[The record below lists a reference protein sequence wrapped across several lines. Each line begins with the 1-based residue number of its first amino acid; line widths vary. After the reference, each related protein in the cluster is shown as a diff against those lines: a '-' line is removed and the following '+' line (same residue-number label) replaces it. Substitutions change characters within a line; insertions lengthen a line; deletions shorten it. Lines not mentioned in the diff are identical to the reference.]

1 MTGSPGSR
9 RSHSGSLL
17 LRLLAVAFVLNACHV
32 PLTNAKQINNFND
45 DLDFIPADDLFLQG
59 NNEANELKAIDNDAD
74 DDDVESF
81 PDDLADE
88 EDLLPSD
95 EKEEETGGNWFSKGV
110 HRVRRSLSRLFGG
123 AEEEDSRSHHRVRRA
138 SSKARQMELR
148 RRAREAR
155 ERRQAELREL
165 QRQRQLRAGTG
176 SVFNRATD
184 PRKRAPEVYD
194 ETEASGSPDEEITQY
209 RTYFAVNE
217 PYDNDFTDPSSV
229 AFQTLQKNL
238 DDALRV
244 FFDRTYAE
252 YDDDQDIHSTLLQ
265 VDPTDDR
272 FKVHVLLKLQIPNRI
287 TDFQSKLESQL
298 NDYKRIENLGAS
310 TDNVFY
316 FQESQDD
323 DEELNVP
330 QAYNPVNPDVEGSG
344 NGDGVDGCRGDAT
357 FTCSRSGRRICEEM
371 RCDGVSNCPDG
382 EDEDGCFATVCTED
396 QFKCDDQCL
405 SLYKRCDNVID
416 CQDQTDEAGCER
428 PREPEIV
435 YSTPEPERNVTESPE
450 CQANEFRCNNGQCID
465 SRKRCDYTLDCEGG
479 EDEDAECPAA
489 CSDMEYQCREGTHC
503 LSLSQQCDGHADC
516 ADGDDEE
523 DCPGSG
529 SIEDECRFD
538 EFRCG
543 TGECI
548 PMRQVCDNIYD
559 CNDYS
564 DEGSC
569 DDDEEGPTDA
579 VGIPLGGYRPP
590 RPHTSRPKGNGLDA
604 EDMYEYQVVY
614 QPSNVYEKANS
625 HNPCAENQFRC
636 TTTNVCIPLHLRC
649 DGSYHCNDMSDE
661 RGCEQYRRPAVSTR
675 RPAITVTTWSPWQAP
690 GQLEQSSTTTT
701 TSAPRTVTRTTT
713 TTDAPPR
720 REPSPTRPSPTTT
733 NPITTVGVAS
743 NPSLS
748 PSSAAGIGGNC
759 LENIEFAC
767 HNRDCITIESVC
779 DGIPDCGDAED
790 EDYAL
795 CNCSGDKYK
804 CQRGG
809 GCIPKVQVCDGKP
822 QCRDRSDES
831 ACHLHGRFNRTRLGV
846 ECLSHQYQCGD
857 GSCIS
862 GYKRCNGITD
872 CDDGA
877 DENNCPFTY
886 DDNYDTDPENNPLNE
901 CEILEFECDFGQCL
915 PLDKKCDGN
924 IDCDDETDELDCQ
937 SYTEHC
943 LENEFECDDYCL
955 PRDQLCN
962 GIANCNDGRDERN
975 CTFCRDDAYLCNT
988 GECIADT
995 QRCNGKADCADGSDE
1010 RHCATG
1016 TRHYDTTTMN
1026 VLVPKPSPVPIPR
1039 PRPCQSHQWRCSS
1052 LECIDIDLRC
1062 NGIDDCADGSDEGL
1076 TCFDATNR
1084 LKPSDC
1090 APDQFF
1096 CDESCYN
1103 RSVRCNGRAEC
1114 ADGTDEAS
1122 CPPTNSLTC
1131 PQYQCRSSGKCYS
1144 ESERCDRRRHCEDGS
1159 DEVNCCA
1166 DNQFRCH
1173 NGDCVQGSARC
1184 DGYPECSDG
1193 SDEINCA
1200 GSLECQPNQFR
1211 CDSGQCVSS
1220 AVRCNGITDCRD
1232 SSDER
1237 NCASD
1242 HNQGTRGSSTVLNL
1256 KTYPDSQIIKESR
1269 EVIFRCRDE
1278 GPARAKVKWSRPGGR
1293 PLPPGFTDRN
1303 GRLEIPN
1310 IRVEDAGTYVCEA
1323 VGYPSY
1329 TTGQQVTV
1337 NLNVERYNELAAR
1350 PSSACNE
1357 YQATCMNNECIDK
1370 SGICD
1375 GIPHCSDGSDE
1386 QSCSQGRKCQPNQFM
1401 CSNSKCID
1409 RTWRCDGENDC
1420 GDNSDEATC
1429 DPEPSGSPCRYSE
1442 FQCRSGHCI
1451 PKSFQCDD
1459 VSDCKDGSDEVGCIA
1474 PLPIRPPPPVKN
1486 LLEGESLD
1494 LTCVATGTPT
1504 PTIVWRLNWGHVPEK
1519 CESKS
1524 FGGTGTLHCP
1534 DMRRGDSG
1542 AYSCEIIN
1550 TRGTTFV
1557 TPDTIVTVTQQRT
1570 DVCEAGFFN
1579 MLARKADECVKC
1591 FCFGVATSCDSA
1603 NLFTYAIQPPILSH
1617 RVVSVELSPHRQIV
1631 INEAAP
1637 GQDLLTL
1644 HHGVQFRASNVHFGG
1659 RETPYLALPTE
1670 YMGNQLKSYGG
1681 NLRYE
1686 VNYMGNG
1693 RPINGP
1699 DVIIT
1704 GNRFTLTHRARTQ
1717 PGQNNKV
1724 SIPFLP
1730 GDWQKPDGRRATR
1743 EEIMMILANVDNIL
1757 IRLGYLDSTARE
1769 VDLINIAL
1777 DSAGSADKGL
1787 GSASLVEM
1795 CTCPPGYIGDSCET
1809 CAPGYVR
1816 QPGGPWLGHC
1826 VPFTP
1831 EPCPAGTYGDP
1842 RRGVACKECPC
1853 PHGGSNNFASGC
1865 QLNPDGDVLC
1875 SCHEGYTGKRCESCA
1890 SGYQGDPLVPGGS
1903 CRRIPDSTCNVDGTL
1918 SINPDGSCHC
1928 KDMVTGDKC
1937 DSCRAQSFH
1946 LNSFTY
1952 TGCMECFCS
1961 GLQVDCSSSSWY
1973 RDQVSSTFGS
1983 FHNRVN
1989 HGFELVNDYTR
2000 PNPEALPVAFSE
2012 VHSELSFSGSADHG
2026 GDTLYWSLPAVF
2038 LGNKLT
2044 AYGGKLS
2051 YTLSYSPL
2059 PSGIM
2064 SRNSAPDVVIKSGEN
2079 LMLIH
2084 YRKSQVSPSAAN
2096 TYAVEIKESAWQRS
2110 DGQFANREHVLMAL
2124 SDIKA
2129 IYIKA
2134 TYTTS
2139 TKEGSLRQVTLDT
2152 ATTTN
2157 VGTPRAFE
2165 VEQCRCPQGYLGL
2178 SCETCAPGFKRDQDS
2193 GLYLGLCVPCEC
2205 NGHSSQCHGE
2215 TGECENCADNT
2226 DGPNCDRCA
2235 AGYVGDATRG
2245 TPYDCEPDTSIYPQ
2259 PPRPPPGNQTDCSRW
2274 CHEDGTQTCPDGYCQ
2289 CKPNVMGDQC
2299 DQCRPGTYG
2308 LSGRN
2313 PDGCKECYCS
2323 GLGTQCSSA
2332 KLYRQ
2337 QIPVDFILTPPL
2349 LTDENGDIEGDVSQ
2363 DLRHDLATNMYTY
2376 SHLTYLPKY
2385 WSLRGSLLGNQ
2396 LLAYGGL
2403 LQYRLVVE
2411 SYGTYQPGY
2420 DVILS
2425 GNGLKLI
2432 WSRSDGDSEA
2442 EAYSVRL
2449 HEDENW
2455 QRKDRGSARPA
2466 SRSDFMSVL
2475 SNLEAILIRATPKVP
2490 TERTSI
2496 GDIILETAVSV
2507 AMPGAIHAADIEVCQ
2522 CPPAYTGNSCEVCA
2536 PLHYRDAS
2544 GVCRQ
2549 CPCEAANSES
2559 CGLGASGYVQCKCK
2573 PRWKGDLCRE
2583 IDTSPIIEDPPKK
2596 CEIRSDYQLN
2606 IAENET
2612 ISYNDTL
2619 QLYKNNRN
2627 IGNIT
2632 KLSYRCRDNGIAP
2645 TPTDNDFS
2653 QIIVSISK
2661 PEITIVPVGGSLTL
2675 SCSGYMRRNNDPVY
2689 VSWHKESGH
2698 MTQESEVRGGTLHLY
2713 NLKIDDSGTYIC
2725 RAVSNDTENLFE
2737 DRISIT
2743 ITTESQRR
2751 PAQIVNLPNHVTF
2764 EEYQQNDIVCE
2775 VEGNPKPTV
2784 TWTRID
2790 GQVDAHSRTYG
2801 NSLIFDSPRKSD
2813 EGRYRCQAENNLN
2826 RDEKYVQ
2833 VYVQSSTPP
2842 PSPPRDRLY
2851 IQPEE
2856 HNGQPGESFRL
2867 TCQTTSA
2874 ANLRYEWSHEGYP
2887 LTASASRNIYINGN
2901 SLEVLDASD
2910 RDSGTY
2916 TCVAFDPRTRR
2927 NFTADARVYI
2937 EPRHQPPSVDGV
2949 GAVIVPLEELIVVEQ
2964 GRDLSVTCEA
2974 SGSPRPSVKWTKVH
2988 DQMANNVH
2996 VSGNVLTIYA
3006 ARPENRGPYSCI
3018 AENIHG
3024 SDQSSTI
3031 IDIEPRERPSIKIES
3046 EPIQTALVG
3055 AQASLYCTAT
3065 GIPEPTVEWVR
3076 VDGKPL
3082 SARHRVEGRGY
3093 VVFSDIM
3100 MDDAGDY
3107 ECRARNEV
3115 GEASGVAT
3123 ISVVEAPLVVIT
3135 PSGDH
3140 IRLTEGDELHLE
3152 CVGSGYPDPYVTWTS
3167 TVPHAHNAVESLGRQ
3182 NQAEILVYRVT
3193 QADAGIYT
3201 CKGSNDV
3208 STDERSVRV
3217 EVNPKRGDVGI
3228 HDDDDGH
3235 NQGLDPGQLQPPPRM
3250 DQLQTNIGDNVTL
3263 TCGISAQLNPR
3274 WERVDGTP
3282 LPSNA
3287 HIIRNSLVIVYV
3299 QEENLGQYRC
3309 SGVNPAGHVVS
3320 FVVRELVQ
3328 LPLPQIS
3335 FYPKIPLRVEAGRNV
3350 DIYCQV
3356 TNARPEDVYWSTDNG
3371 RPLPSSVRID
3381 GNVLRFDAITPADA
3395 GGYRCTASNS
3405 YGNRTETAQVQ
3416 VKPPYYQP
3424 LPQSQVTQAREG
3436 DSIQL
3441 RCTATSQYGV
3451 EVNVNTQFR
3460 WHREGGELPHN
3471 ARPDSQ
3477 VLILTQLRPEDEGRY
3492 ICDQYDM
3499 ARGRN
3504 LPSSS
3509 VDLKVIRYNPNPFK
3523 GHSPK
3528 DMPCMFL
3535 FICTAVGPVPPPVP
3549 HYPDYLPP
3557 ARLDPPEERPRD
3569 YSLKLDQQS
3578 SNLRVGESTEVECY
3592 SSDDTYTD
3600 VVWERADGQPLSN
3613 NVRQAGNRLVISHVD
3628 PTDAGNYV
3636 CKCRTDQGDL
3646 YTTSY
3651 VLEVEDQPHEL
3662 KSSKIVHAKVGGNAQ
3677 LQCGADES
3685 RQPTYRWWRQY
3696 GQLQAG
3702 RSLANEKLNLDSV
3715 QANDAGTYICTA
3727 VYGDGETVDY
3737 PNILVVTGAIPQ
3749 FRQEPR
3755 SYMSFPTLPDSSFK
3769 FNFELTFRPE
3779 SADGLL
3785 LFNGQTR
3792 GTGDYIALSLKDRYA
3807 EFRFDFGGKPLL
3819 VRAEEPLALNE
3830 WHTVRVHRSRRDG
3843 YIQVDEQHP
3852 VAFPAL
3858 LQVPQLDLIED
3869 LYIGGV
3875 PNWELLPA
3883 EAVSQQTGFVGC
3895 ISRLTLQGRTV
3906 ELMREAKFKEG
3917 ITDCRPCAE
3926 RPCANDGV
3934 CLESQTEQAYTCVCQ
3949 PGWTGRDCSARGA
3962 QCTPGVCGAGRC
3974 ENTEQDMECLCP
3986 LNRTG
3991 DRCQYIE
3998 HLSESS
4004 LNFKNNSYAA
4014 YGTPRVTRVNIT
4026 LSVRPSSLGDS
4037 VLLYAAESS
4046 LPSGDYLA
4054 LVLRGG
4060 HVELLINT
4068 AARLEPVV
4076 VRSAEPLPLHRW
4088 TRIELLR
4095 RLGES
4100 ILRVGDA
4107 PERKAKAPGSGRIL
4121 SLKTPLF
4128 VGGYDRSTVKINRDV
4143 NITKGFD
4150 GCITRLYDSQRS
4162 IQLLADIKDAANI
4175 QNCGELNEIGG
4186 GNGDSDS
4193 DSDSEPMPPPLPEIP
4208 DHHRDGDE
4216 LQPYAMAPCASDPC
4230 ENGGSCREEEQQ
4242 AICSCPLGFSGK
4254 YCQEHIQVG
4263 FNASFRGDGYVEIN
4277 RTQFDPAIEQEYSSV
4292 AIVFTTTK
4300 SNGLLVWWGQKAGEE
4315 YTGQDYLAVGIVDGY
4330 VEYSLRLDGEEAVIR
4345 NSDTLVNDGAR
4356 HIVIAK
4362 RVDNTA
4368 MLEVDRILH
4377 SGETRPTLVKKMKL
4391 PGNVFIGGIPDIAR
4405 FTGNRYTQNF
4415 TGCIVVVEGE
4425 TVGQINLS
4433 PAAVNGANVNVC
4445 PAHEELL
4452 GGTEP
4457 PVV

>member
-9 RSHSGSLL
+9 WSPTGSLL

-45 DLDFIPADDLFLQG
+45 DLDFIPAYDLFLQG
-59 NNEANELKAIDNDAD
+59 NNEDNELKAIGNAADEDND
-74 DDDVESF
+74 DDDSF
-81 PDDLADE
+81 LDDLPDDDLMPLAE
-88 EDLLPSD
+88 AED
-95 EKEEETGGNWFSKGV
+95 TGNWFSKGV

-123 AEEEDSRSHHRVRRA
+123 GASEDEDNRSHHRVRRTSA
-138 SSKARQMELR
+138 KDRQKELR
-148 RRAREAR
+148 RQAREAR
-155 ERRQAELREL
+155 ERRQAELRQL
-165 QRQRQLRAGTG
+165 QRQRLLQQQQQQRAAAGN
-176 SVFNRATD
+176 VFNRATD
-184 PRKRAPEVYD
+184 PRRRASEVYD
-194 ETEASGSPDEEITQY
+194 ETEASGSPDEETTQY

-238 DDALRV
+238 DDALRS
-244 FFDRTYAE
+244 FFEHTYAE

-287 TDFQSKLESQL
+287 TDFQSKLEKQL

-323 DEELNVP
+323 DEEPVVLRD
-330 QAYNPVNPDVEGSG
+330 YNPINVEGSG
-344 NGDGVDGCRGDAT
+344 NGNDDNECRGDAT
-357 FTCSRSGRRICEEM
+357 FTCQKSGRRICEEM

-382 EDEDGCFATVCTED
+382 EDEDGCFGTDATVCSEEE
-396 QFKCDDQCL
+396 FKCDDKCL
-405 SLYKRCDNVID
+405 SWDKRCDNVFD

-428 PREPEIV
+428 A
-435 YSTPEPERNVTESPE
+435 TEGTENNPNYPTFVNRTEVQE
-450 CQANEFRCNNGQCID
+450 CQPNEFRCNNGQCID
-465 SRKRCDYTLDCEGG
+465 SRKRCDYQEDCEDG
-479 EDEDAECPAA
+479 EDENHEC
-489 CSDMEYQCREGTHC
+489 H
-503 LSLSQQCDGHADC
+503 
-516 ADGDDEE
+516 DGD
-523 DCPGSG
+523 
-529 SIEDECRFD
+529 
-538 EFRCG
+538 
-543 TGECI
+543 
-548 PMRQVCDNIYD
+548 
-559 CNDYS
+559 
-564 DEGSC
+564 
-569 DDDEEGPTDA
+569 EGPTDA

-590 RPHTSRPKGNGLDA
+590 RPHPSRHKSDGLDA

-661 RGCEQYRRPAVSTR
+661 RGCDQYRRPAVSTR
-675 RPAITVTTWSPWQAP
+675 RPPVTVTTWSPWHAP
-690 GQLEQSSTTTT
+690 GQLEQRTSTTRT
-701 TSAPRTVTRTTT
+701 TSAPRTTT

-720 REPSPTRPSPTTT
+720 RETPPAWPPTTT

-743 NPSLS
+743 NPSMS

-767 HNRDCITIESVC
+767 HNRDCISIESVC
-779 DGIPDCGDAED
+779 DGIPDCVDAED
-790 EDYAL
+790 EDYSL

-924 IDCDDETDELDCQ
+924 MDCDDETDELDCQ

-1010 RHCATG
+1010 RHCERKLCLPNQLACNGTCVHRRLKCDGKIDCLDGYDEKYCSATG
-1016 TRHYDTTTMN
+1016 TRHYDTTTTMN
-1026 VLVPKPSPVPIPR
+1026 VLVPQPVPIPR
-1039 PRPCQSHQWRCSS
+1039 PRPCHLNQWRCSS
-1052 LECIDIDLRC
+1052 LECIDVELRC

-1114 ADGTDEAS
+1114 ADGSDEVS
-1122 CPPTNSLTC
+1122 CPPINSLPC
-1131 PQYQCRSSGKCYS
+1131 PQHQCRSSGKCYS

-1159 DEVNCCA
+1159 DEVNCTNILCKDHEFLCFDRQFCINETQHCDGFYDCRDFSDEQNCIGCA

-1211 CDSGQCVSS
+1211 CDSGQCVNS
-1220 AVRCNGITDCRD
+1220 AVRCNGISDCRD

-1237 NCASD
+1237 NCASE
-1242 HNQGTRGSSTVLNL
+1242 HSPGSRGSNQLNL

-1323 VGYPSY
+1323 VGYASY
-1329 TTGQQVTV
+1329 IPGQQVTV
-1337 NLNVERYNELAAR
+1337 NLNVERYNELASR
-1350 PSSACNE
+1350 PSSACTE

-1370 SGICD
+1370 SAICD

-1459 VSDCKDGSDEVGCIA
+1459 VSDCRDGSDEVGCIA
-1474 PLPIRPPPPVKN
+1474 PLAIRPPPPVKN

-1524 FGGTGTLHCP
+1524 YGGTGTLHCP
-1534 DMRRGDSG
+1534 DMRRVDSG

-1591 FCFGVATSCDSA
+1591 FCFGVASSCDSA

-1686 VNYMGNG
+1686 VSYMGNG

-1795 CTCPPGYIGDSCET
+1795 CSCPPGYVGDSCEA

-1842 RRGVACKECPC
+1842 RRGVPCKECPC
-1853 PHGGSNNFASGC
+1853 PQSGSNNFASGC
-1865 QLNPDGDVLC
+1865 QLNPDGDVIC
-1875 SCHEGYTGKRCESCA
+1875 SCHEGYTGRRCESCA
-1890 SGYQGDPLVPGGS
+1890 AGYQGDPLVPGGG

-1918 SINPDGSCHC
+1918 SINADGSCHC
-1928 KDMVTGDKC
+1928 KDMVIGDKC
-1937 DSCRAQSFH
+1937 DSCAAQSFH

-2012 VHSELSFSGSADHG
+2012 ARSELSFSGSADNG

-2157 VGTPRAFE
+2157 VGTQRAYE
-2165 VEQCRCPQGYLGL
+2165 VEQCRCPPGYLGL
-2178 SCETCAPGFKRDQDS
+2178 SCETCAPGYKRDQDS

-2205 NGHSSQCHGE
+2205 NGHSTQCHGE

-2226 DGPNCDRCA
+2226 EGPNCDRCSS
-2235 AGYVGDATRG
+2235 GYVGDATRG
-2245 TPYDCEPDTSIYPQ
+2245 TPYDCEPDNGYP
-2259 PPRPPPGNQTDCSRW
+2259 PPRPPAGPGNQTLGECDRW
-2274 CHEDGTQTCPDGYCQ
+2274 CHSDGTQACRNSYCQ
-2289 CKPNVMGDQC
+2289 CKPNVIGDQC

-2323 GLGTQCSSA
+2323 GLATQCSSA
-2332 KLYRQ
+2332 ELYRQ
-2337 QIPVDFILTPPL
+2337 LIPVDFIQTPPL
-2349 LTDENGDIEGDVSQ
+2349 LTNENGDIEGDVSQ

-2411 SYGTYQPGY
+2411 SYGNYQPGY

-2432 WSRSDGDSEA
+2432 WSRNDGDSEA
-2442 EAYSVRL
+2442 ENYSVRL

-2455 QRKDRGSARPA
+2455 QRKDRDSARPA
-2466 SRSDFMSVL
+2466 TRSDFMSVL

-2496 GDIILETAVSV
+2496 RDIILETAVSV
-2507 AMPGAIHAADIEVCQ
+2507 AMPGATHAADIEVCQ
-2522 CPPAYTGNSCEVCA
+2522 CPPGYTGNSCEVCA

-2549 CPCEAANSES
+2549 CPCESANSES
-2559 CGLGASGYVQCKCK
+2559 CGLGAGGYVQCKCK

-2583 IDTSPIIEDPPKK
+2583 IDNGSPQSP
-2596 CEIRSDYQLN
+2596 N
-2606 IAENET
+2606 VT
-2612 ISYNDTL
+2612 
-2619 QLYKNNRN
+2619 
-2627 IGNIT
+2627 G
-2632 KLSYRCRDNGIAP
+2632 
-2645 TPTDNDFS
+2645 FS

-2675 SCSGYMRRNNDPVY
+2675 TCNGYMRRNNDPVF
-2689 VSWHKESGH
+2689 VSWHKENSR
-2698 MTQESEVRGGTLHLY
+2698 MTQESEVRGGTLYLY
-2713 NLKIDDSGTYIC
+2713 NLKIDDSGTYTC
-2725 RAVSNDTENLFE
+2725 RAISNETSELFE

-2743 ITTESQRR
+2743 ITPESQRR

-2764 EEYQQNDIVCE
+2764 EEYQQNEIVCE
-2775 VEGNPKPTV
+2775 VEGNPTPTV

-2833 VYVQSSTPP
+2833 VYVQSSAPP
-2842 PSPPRDRLY
+2842 PNPPRDRLY

-2856 HNGQPGESFRL
+2856 HNGVAGESFRL
-2867 TCQTTSA
+2867 TCQTTSVA
-2874 ANLRYEWSHEGYP
+2874 SLRYEWSQEGYP
-2887 LTASASRNIYINGN
+2887 ISASGSRNIFINGN
-2901 SLEVLDASD
+2901 TLEVRDASD

-2937 EPRHQPPSVDGV
+2937 EPNHQPPIVDGV
-2949 GAVIVPLEELIVVEQ
+2949 GPTIVPLEELIVVEQ
-2964 GRDLSVTCEA
+2964 GRDLSVTCQA
-2974 SGSPRPSVKWTKVH
+2974 SGSPHPSVKWTKVH

-3018 AENIHG
+3018 AESSHG
-3024 SDQSSTI
+3024 TIQSSTN

-3046 EPIQTALVG
+3046 DPIQTSLVG

-3065 GIPEPTVEWVR
+3065 GIPEPSVEWVR
-3076 VDGKPL
+3076 VDGQPL
-3082 SARHRVEGRGY
+3082 SPRHQVEGRGY
-3093 VVFSDIM
+3093 VVISDIVIA
-3100 MDDAGDY
+3100 DAGDY

-3123 ISVVEAPLVVIT
+3123 IRVLEAPLVEIR
-3135 PSGDH
+3135 PSEH
-3140 IRLTEGDELHLE
+3140 IRLTEGDELELE
-3152 CVGSGYPDPYVTWTS
+3152 CIASGYPNPQVEWSS
-3167 TVPHAHNAVESLGRQ
+3167 TGQQNTRGLTGGLGGS
-3182 NQAEILVYRVT
+3182 NTAEIHIYRVT
-3193 QADAGIYT
+3193 QAHAGIYT
-3201 CKGSNDV
+3201 CTGTNEV
-3208 STDERSVRV
+3208 ATDQRSVRV
-3217 EVNPKRGDVGI
+3217 EVHPKRGDVGI
-3228 HDDDDGH
+3228 HDDDDGN
-3235 NQGLDPGQLQPPPRM
+3235 NQGPEPGSGPGQLQPRM

-3263 TCGISAQLNPR
+3263 TCGLPAQLNPR
-3274 WERVDGTP
+3274 WERVDGAP

-3287 HIIRNSLVIVYV
+3287 HITRNSLVIVFV

-3309 SGVNPAGHVVS
+3309 SAVNPAGHVVS

-3328 LPLPQIS
+3328 LPLPQIT

-3371 RPLPSSVRID
+3371 RPLPSSVRIE
-3381 GNVLRFDAITPADA
+3381 GNVLRFEAITPADA
-3395 GGYRCTASNS
+3395 GGYRCTASNA
-3405 YGNRTETAQVQ
+3405 YGNRTATHQVQ

-3424 LPQSQVTQAREG
+3424 LPQSQVQEAREG

-3451 EVNVNTQFR
+3451 EVNTQFR
-3460 WHREGGELPHN
+3460 WHREDGSELPHN

-3492 ICDQYDM
+3492 ICEQYDV
-3499 ARGRN
+3499 ARGRS
-3504 LPSSS
+3504 LPPSS
-3509 VDLKVIRYNPNPFK
+3509 VDLKVI
-3523 GHSPK
+3523 
-3528 DMPCMFL
+3528 
-3535 FICTAVGPVPPPVP
+3535 TVGPVPPPMP
-3549 HYPDYLPP
+3549 HYPEYQPP
-3557 ARLDPPEERPRD
+3557 ARPEPQEERPRD

-3600 VVWERADGQPLSN
+3600 VIWERADGEPLSN

-3628 PTDAGNYV
+3628 PSDAGNYV

-3677 LQCGADES
+3677 LHCGADES

-3702 RSLANEKLNLDSV
+3702 RSLANEKLSLDSV

-3727 VYGDGETVDY
+3727 VYADGETVDF

-3779 SADGLL
+3779 NGDGLL

-3852 VAFPAL
+3852 VAFPTL

-3875 PNWELLPA
+3875 PNWELLPE
-3883 EAVSQQTGFVGC
+3883 EAVSQQTGFIGC

-3917 ITDCRPCAE
+3917 VSDCRPCAD

-3998 HLSESS
+3998 HLSEHS

-4014 YGTPRVTRVNIT
+4014 YNTPRVTRINIT
-4026 LSVRPSSLGDS
+4026 LSVRPSSLSDS

-4076 VRSAEPLPLHRW
+4076 VRSVEPLPLHRW

-4095 RLGES
+4095 RQGES

-4107 PERKAKAPGSGRIL
+4107 PDRKAKAPGSGRIL
-4121 SLKTPLF
+4121 SLKTPLY

-4150 GCITRLYDSQRS
+4150 GCISRLYDSQRS

-4186 GNGDSDS
+4186 ANGDSDS
-4193 DSDSEPMPPPLPEIP
+4193 DSDSEPIPPPSPEIS
-4208 DHHRDGDE
+4208 DNRDGDE

-4230 ENGGSCREEEQQ
+4230 ENGGTCREEEQQ

-4254 YCQEHIQVG
+4254 HCQEHIQVG

-4277 RTQFDPAIEQEYSSV
+4277 RTQFDPAVEQEYSSV

-4300 SNGLLVWWGQKAGEE
+4300 SDGLLVWWGQKAGEE

-4345 NSDTLVNDGAR
+4345 NSDTRVNDGGR

-4377 SGETRPTLVKKMKL
+4377 SGETRPTGVKKMKL

-4415 TGCIVVVEGE
+4415 NGCIVVVEGE

>member
-9 RSHSGSLL
+9 WSPTGSLL

-45 DLDFIPADDLFLQG
+45 DLDFIPAYDLFLQG
-59 NNEANELKAIDNDAD
+59 NNEDNELKAIGNAADEDND
-74 DDDVESF
+74 DDDSF
-81 PDDLADE
+81 LDDLPDDDLMPLAE
-88 EDLLPSD
+88 AED
-95 EKEEETGGNWFSKGV
+95 TGNWFSKGV

-123 AEEEDSRSHHRVRRA
+123 GASEDEDNRSHHRVRRTSA
-138 SSKARQMELR
+138 KDRQKELR
-148 RRAREAR
+148 RQAREAR
-155 ERRQAELREL
+155 ERRQAELRQL
-165 QRQRQLRAGTG
+165 QRQRLLQQQQQQRAAAGN
-176 SVFNRATD
+176 VFNRATD
-184 PRKRAPEVYD
+184 PRRRASEVYD
-194 ETEASGSPDEEITQY
+194 ETEASGSPDEETTQY

-238 DDALRV
+238 DDALRS
-244 FFDRTYAE
+244 FFEHTYAE

-287 TDFQSKLESQL
+287 TDFQSKLEKQL

-323 DEELNVP
+323 DEEPVVLRD
-330 QAYNPVNPDVEGSG
+330 YNPINVEGSG
-344 NGDGVDGCRGDAT
+344 NGNDDNECRGDAT
-357 FTCSRSGRRICEEM
+357 FTCQKSGRRICEEM

-382 EDEDGCFATVCTED
+382 EDEDGCFGTDATVCSEEE
-396 QFKCDDQCL
+396 FKCDDKCL
-405 SLYKRCDNVID
+405 SWDKRCDNVFD

-428 PREPEIV
+428 A
-435 YSTPEPERNVTESPE
+435 TEGTENNPNYPTFVNRTEVQE
-450 CQANEFRCNNGQCID
+450 CQPNEFRCNNGQCID
-465 SRKRCDYTLDCEGG
+465 SRKRCDYQEDCEDG
-479 EDEDAECPAA
+479 EDEN
-489 CSDMEYQCREGTHC
+489 H
-503 LSLSQQCDGHADC
+503 
-516 ADGDDEE
+516 
-523 DCPGSG
+523 
-529 SIEDECRFD
+529 ECR
-538 EFRCG
+538 
-543 TGECI
+543 
-548 PMRQVCDNIYD
+548 
-559 CNDYS
+559 
-564 DEGSC
+564 
-569 DDDEEGPTDA
+569 
-579 VGIPLGGYRPP
+579 
-590 RPHTSRPKGNGLDA
+590 
-604 EDMYEYQVVY
+604 
-614 QPSNVYEKANS
+614 
-625 HNPCAENQFRC
+625 
-636 TTTNVCIPLHLRC
+636 
-649 DGSYHCNDMSDE
+649 
-661 RGCEQYRRPAVSTR
+661 
-675 RPAITVTTWSPWQAP
+675 
-690 GQLEQSSTTTT
+690 
-701 TSAPRTVTRTTT
+701 
-713 TTDAPPR
+713 
-720 REPSPTRPSPTTT
+720 
-733 NPITTVGVAS
+733 
-743 NPSLS
+743 
-748 PSSAAGIGGNC
+748 
-759 LENIEFAC
+759 
-767 HNRDCITIESVC
+767 
-779 DGIPDCGDAED
+779 
-790 EDYAL
+790 
-795 CNCSGDKYK
+795 
-804 CQRGG
+804 
-809 GCIPKVQVCDGKP
+809 
-822 QCRDRSDES
+822 
-831 ACHLHGRFNRTRLGV
+831 
-846 ECLSHQYQCGD
+846 
-857 GSCIS
+857 
-862 GYKRCNGITD
+862 
-872 CDDGA
+872 
-877 DENNCPFTY
+877 
-886 DDNYDTDPENNPLNE
+886 
-901 CEILEFECDFGQCL
+901 
-915 PLDKKCDGN
+915 
-924 IDCDDETDELDCQ
+924 
-937 SYTEHC
+937 
-943 LENEFECDDYCL
+943 
-955 PRDQLCN
+955 
-962 GIANCNDGRDERN
+962 
-975 CTFCRDDAYLCNT
+975 
-988 GECIADT
+988 
-995 QRCNGKADCADGSDE
+995 
-1010 RHCATG
+1010 
-1016 TRHYDTTTMN
+1016 
-1026 VLVPKPSPVPIPR
+1026 
-1039 PRPCQSHQWRCSS
+1039 
-1052 LECIDIDLRC
+1052 
-1062 NGIDDCADGSDEGL
+1062 
-1076 TCFDATNR
+1076 
-1084 LKPSDC
+1084 
-1090 APDQFF
+1090 
-1096 CDESCYN
+1096 
-1103 RSVRCNGRAEC
+1103 
-1114 ADGTDEAS
+1114 
-1122 CPPTNSLTC
+1122 
-1131 PQYQCRSSGKCYS
+1131 
-1144 ESERCDRRRHCEDGS
+1144 
-1159 DEVNCCA
+1159 CA

-1211 CDSGQCVSS
+1211 CDSGQCVNS
-1220 AVRCNGITDCRD
+1220 AVRCNGISDCRD

-1237 NCASD
+1237 NCASE
-1242 HNQGTRGSSTVLNL
+1242 HSPGSRGSNQLNL

-1323 VGYPSY
+1323 VGYASY
-1329 TTGQQVTV
+1329 IPGQQVTV
-1337 NLNVERYNELAAR
+1337 NLNVERYNELASR
-1350 PSSACNE
+1350 PSSACTE

-1370 SGICD
+1370 SAICD

-1459 VSDCKDGSDEVGCIA
+1459 VSDCRDGSDEVGCIA
-1474 PLPIRPPPPVKN
+1474 PLAIRPPPPVKN

-1524 FGGTGTLHCP
+1524 YGGTGTLHCP
-1534 DMRRGDSG
+1534 DMRRVDSG

-1591 FCFGVATSCDSA
+1591 FCFGVASSCDSA

-1686 VNYMGNG
+1686 VSYMGNG

-1795 CTCPPGYIGDSCET
+1795 CSCPPGYVGDSCEA

-1842 RRGVACKECPC
+1842 RRGVPCKECPC
-1853 PHGGSNNFASGC
+1853 PQSGSNNFASGC
-1865 QLNPDGDVLC
+1865 QLNPDGDVIC
-1875 SCHEGYTGKRCESCA
+1875 SCHEGYTGRRCESCA
-1890 SGYQGDPLVPGGS
+1890 AGYQGDPLVPGGG

-1918 SINPDGSCHC
+1918 SINADGSCHC
-1928 KDMVTGDKC
+1928 KDMVIGDKC
-1937 DSCRAQSFH
+1937 DSCAAQSFH

-2012 VHSELSFSGSADHG
+2012 ARSELSFSGSADNG

-2157 VGTPRAFE
+2157 VGTQRAYE
-2165 VEQCRCPQGYLGL
+2165 VEQCRCPPGYLGL
-2178 SCETCAPGFKRDQDS
+2178 SCETCAPGYKRDQDS

-2205 NGHSSQCHGE
+2205 NGHSTQCHGE

-2226 DGPNCDRCA
+2226 EGPNCDRCSS
-2235 AGYVGDATRG
+2235 GYVGDATRG
-2245 TPYDCEPDTSIYPQ
+2245 TPYDCEPDNGYP
-2259 PPRPPPGNQTDCSRW
+2259 PPRPPAGPGNQTLGECDRW
-2274 CHEDGTQTCPDGYCQ
+2274 CHSDGTQACRNSYCQ
-2289 CKPNVMGDQC
+2289 CKPNVIGDQC

-2323 GLGTQCSSA
+2323 GLATQCSSA
-2332 KLYRQ
+2332 ELYRQ
-2337 QIPVDFILTPPL
+2337 LIPVDFIQTPPL
-2349 LTDENGDIEGDVSQ
+2349 LTNENGDIEGDVSQ

-2411 SYGTYQPGY
+2411 SYGNYQPGY

-2432 WSRSDGDSEA
+2432 WSRNDGDSEA
-2442 EAYSVRL
+2442 ENYSVRL

-2455 QRKDRGSARPA
+2455 QRKDRDSARPA
-2466 SRSDFMSVL
+2466 TRSDFMSVL

-2496 GDIILETAVSV
+2496 RDIILETAVSV
-2507 AMPGAIHAADIEVCQ
+2507 AMPGATHAADIEVCQ
-2522 CPPAYTGNSCEVCA
+2522 CPPGYTGNSCEVCA

-2549 CPCEAANSES
+2549 CPCESANSES
-2559 CGLGASGYVQCKCK
+2559 CGLGAGGYVQCKCK

-2583 IDTSPIIEDPPKK
+2583 IDNGSPQSP
-2596 CEIRSDYQLN
+2596 N
-2606 IAENET
+2606 VT
-2612 ISYNDTL
+2612 
-2619 QLYKNNRN
+2619 
-2627 IGNIT
+2627 G
-2632 KLSYRCRDNGIAP
+2632 
-2645 TPTDNDFS
+2645 FS

-2675 SCSGYMRRNNDPVY
+2675 TCNGYMRRNNDPVF
-2689 VSWHKESGH
+2689 VSWHKENSR
-2698 MTQESEVRGGTLHLY
+2698 MTQESEVRGGTLYLY
-2713 NLKIDDSGTYIC
+2713 NLKIDDSGTYTC
-2725 RAVSNDTENLFE
+2725 RAISNETSELFE

-2743 ITTESQRR
+2743 ITPESQRR

-2764 EEYQQNDIVCE
+2764 EEYQQNEIVCE
-2775 VEGNPKPTV
+2775 VEGNPTPTV

-2833 VYVQSSTPP
+2833 VYVQSSAPP
-2842 PSPPRDRLY
+2842 PNPPRDRLY

-2856 HNGQPGESFRL
+2856 HNGVAGESFRL
-2867 TCQTTSA
+2867 TCQTTSVA
-2874 ANLRYEWSHEGYP
+2874 SLRYEWSQEGYP
-2887 LTASASRNIYINGN
+2887 ISASGSRNIFINGN
-2901 SLEVLDASD
+2901 TLEVRDASD

-2937 EPRHQPPSVDGV
+2937 EPNHQPPIVDGV
-2949 GAVIVPLEELIVVEQ
+2949 GPTIVPLEELIVVEQ
-2964 GRDLSVTCEA
+2964 GRDLSVTCQA
-2974 SGSPRPSVKWTKVH
+2974 SGSPHPSVKWTKVH

-3018 AENIHG
+3018 AESSHG
-3024 SDQSSTI
+3024 TIQSSTN

-3046 EPIQTALVG
+3046 DPIQTSLVG

-3065 GIPEPTVEWVR
+3065 GIPEPSVEWVR
-3076 VDGKPL
+3076 VDGQPL
-3082 SARHRVEGRGY
+3082 SPRHQVEGRGY
-3093 VVFSDIM
+3093 VVISDIVIA
-3100 MDDAGDY
+3100 DAGDY

-3123 ISVVEAPLVVIT
+3123 IRVLEAPLVEIR
-3135 PSGDH
+3135 PSEH
-3140 IRLTEGDELHLE
+3140 IRLTEGDELELE
-3152 CVGSGYPDPYVTWTS
+3152 CIASGYPNPQVEWSS
-3167 TVPHAHNAVESLGRQ
+3167 TGQQNTRGLTGGLGGS
-3182 NQAEILVYRVT
+3182 NTAEIHIYRVT
-3193 QADAGIYT
+3193 QAHAGIYT
-3201 CKGSNDV
+3201 CTGTNEV
-3208 STDERSVRV
+3208 ATDQRSVRV
-3217 EVNPKRGDVGI
+3217 EVHPKRGDVGI
-3228 HDDDDGH
+3228 HDDDDGN
-3235 NQGLDPGQLQPPPRM
+3235 NQGPEPGSGPGQLQPRM

-3263 TCGISAQLNPR
+3263 TCGLPAQLNPR
-3274 WERVDGTP
+3274 WERVDGAP

-3287 HIIRNSLVIVYV
+3287 HITRNSLVIVFV

-3309 SGVNPAGHVVS
+3309 SAVNPAGHVVS

-3328 LPLPQIS
+3328 LPLPQIT

-3371 RPLPSSVRID
+3371 RPLPSSVRIE
-3381 GNVLRFDAITPADA
+3381 GNVLRFEAITPADA
-3395 GGYRCTASNS
+3395 GGYRCTASNA
-3405 YGNRTETAQVQ
+3405 YGNRTATHQVQ

-3424 LPQSQVTQAREG
+3424 LPQSQVQEAREG

-3451 EVNVNTQFR
+3451 EVNTQFR
-3460 WHREGGELPHN
+3460 WHREDGSELPHN

-3492 ICDQYDM
+3492 ICEQYDV
-3499 ARGRN
+3499 ARGRS
-3504 LPSSS
+3504 LPPSS
-3509 VDLKVIRYNPNPFK
+3509 VDLKVIRYNPYPFK

-3535 FICTAVGPVPPPVP
+3535 YICTAVGPVPPPMP
-3549 HYPDYLPP
+3549 HYPEYQPP
-3557 ARLDPPEERPRD
+3557 ARPEPQEERPRD

-3600 VVWERADGQPLSN
+3600 VIWERADGEPLSN

-3628 PTDAGNYV
+3628 PSDAGNYV

-3677 LQCGADES
+3677 LHCGADES

-3702 RSLANEKLNLDSV
+3702 RSLANEKLSLDSV

-3727 VYGDGETVDY
+3727 VYADGETVDF

-3779 SADGLL
+3779 NGDGLL

-3852 VAFPAL
+3852 VAFPTL

-3875 PNWELLPA
+3875 PNWELLPE
-3883 EAVSQQTGFVGC
+3883 EAVSQQTGFIGC

-3917 ITDCRPCAE
+3917 VSDCRPCAD

-3998 HLSESS
+3998 HLSEHS

-4014 YGTPRVTRVNIT
+4014 YNTPRVTRINIT
-4026 LSVRPSSLGDS
+4026 LSVRPSSLSDS

-4076 VRSAEPLPLHRW
+4076 VRSVEPLPLHRW

-4095 RLGES
+4095 RQGES

-4107 PERKAKAPGSGRIL
+4107 PDRKAKAPGSGRIL
-4121 SLKTPLF
+4121 SLKTPLY

-4150 GCITRLYDSQRS
+4150 GCISRLYDSQRS

-4186 GNGDSDS
+4186 ANGDSDS
-4193 DSDSEPMPPPLPEIP
+4193 DSDSEPIPPPSPEIS
-4208 DHHRDGDE
+4208 DNRDGDE

-4230 ENGGSCREEEQQ
+4230 ENGGTCREEEQQ

-4254 YCQEHIQVG
+4254 HCQEHIQVG

-4277 RTQFDPAIEQEYSSV
+4277 RTQFDPAVEQEYSSV

-4300 SNGLLVWWGQKAGEE
+4300 SDGLLVWWGQKAGEE

-4345 NSDTLVNDGAR
+4345 NSDTRVNDGGR

-4377 SGETRPTLVKKMKL
+4377 SGETRPTGVKKMKL

-4415 TGCIVVVEGE
+4415 NGCIVVVEGE

>member
-9 RSHSGSLL
+9 WSPTGSLL

-45 DLDFIPADDLFLQG
+45 DLDFIPAYDLFLQG
-59 NNEANELKAIDNDAD
+59 NNEDNELKAIGNAADEDND
-74 DDDVESF
+74 DDDSF
-81 PDDLADE
+81 LDDLPDDDLMPLAE
-88 EDLLPSD
+88 AED
-95 EKEEETGGNWFSKGV
+95 TGNWFSKGV

-123 AEEEDSRSHHRVRRA
+123 GASEDEDNRSHHRVRRTSA
-138 SSKARQMELR
+138 KDRQKELR
-148 RRAREAR
+148 RQAREAR
-155 ERRQAELREL
+155 ERRQAELRQL
-165 QRQRQLRAGTG
+165 QRQRLLQQQQQQRAAAGN
-176 SVFNRATD
+176 VFNRATD
-184 PRKRAPEVYD
+184 PRRRASEVYD
-194 ETEASGSPDEEITQY
+194 ETEASGSPDEETTQY

-238 DDALRV
+238 DDALRS
-244 FFDRTYAE
+244 FFEHTYAE

-287 TDFQSKLESQL
+287 TDFQSKLEKQL

-323 DEELNVP
+323 DEEPVVLRD
-330 QAYNPVNPDVEGSG
+330 YNPINVEGSG
-344 NGDGVDGCRGDAT
+344 NGNDDNECRGDAT
-357 FTCSRSGRRICEEM
+357 FTCQKSGRRICEEM

-382 EDEDGCFATVCTED
+382 EDEDGCFGTDATVCSEEE
-396 QFKCDDQCL
+396 FKCDDKCL
-405 SLYKRCDNVID
+405 SWDKRCDNVFD

-428 PREPEIV
+428 A
-435 YSTPEPERNVTESPE
+435 TEGTENNPNYPTFVNRTEVQE
-450 CQANEFRCNNGQCID
+450 CQPNEFRCNNGQCID
-465 SRKRCDYTLDCEGG
+465 SRKRCDYQEDCEDG
-479 EDEDAECPAA
+479 EDENHEC
-489 CSDMEYQCREGTHC
+489 H
-503 LSLSQQCDGHADC
+503 
-516 ADGDDEE
+516 DGD
-523 DCPGSG
+523 
-529 SIEDECRFD
+529 
-538 EFRCG
+538 
-543 TGECI
+543 
-548 PMRQVCDNIYD
+548 
-559 CNDYS
+559 
-564 DEGSC
+564 
-569 DDDEEGPTDA
+569 EGPTDA

-590 RPHTSRPKGNGLDA
+590 RPHPSRHKSDGLDA

-661 RGCEQYRRPAVSTR
+661 RGCDQYRRPAVSTR
-675 RPAITVTTWSPWQAP
+675 RPPVTVTTWSPWHAP
-690 GQLEQSSTTTT
+690 GQLEQRTSTTRT
-701 TSAPRTVTRTTT
+701 TSAPRTTT

-720 REPSPTRPSPTTT
+720 RETPPAWPPTTT

-743 NPSLS
+743 
-748 PSSAAGIGGNC
+748 
-759 LENIEFAC
+759 
-767 HNRDCITIESVC
+767 
-779 DGIPDCGDAED
+779 
-790 EDYAL
+790 
-795 CNCSGDKYK
+795 
-804 CQRGG
+804 
-809 GCIPKVQVCDGKP
+809 
-822 QCRDRSDES
+822 
-831 ACHLHGRFNRTRLGV
+831 
-846 ECLSHQYQCGD
+846 
-857 GSCIS
+857 
-862 GYKRCNGITD
+862 
-872 CDDGA
+872 
-877 DENNCPFTY
+877 
-886 DDNYDTDPENNPLNE
+886 
-901 CEILEFECDFGQCL
+901 
-915 PLDKKCDGN
+915 
-924 IDCDDETDELDCQ
+924 
-937 SYTEHC
+937 
-943 LENEFECDDYCL
+943 
-955 PRDQLCN
+955 
-962 GIANCNDGRDERN
+962 
-975 CTFCRDDAYLCNT
+975 
-988 GECIADT
+988 
-995 QRCNGKADCADGSDE
+995 
-1010 RHCATG
+1010 
-1016 TRHYDTTTMN
+1016 
-1026 VLVPKPSPVPIPR
+1026 
-1039 PRPCQSHQWRCSS
+1039 
-1052 LECIDIDLRC
+1052 
-1062 NGIDDCADGSDEGL
+1062 
-1076 TCFDATNR
+1076 
-1084 LKPSDC
+1084 
-1090 APDQFF
+1090 
-1096 CDESCYN
+1096 
-1103 RSVRCNGRAEC
+1103 
-1114 ADGTDEAS
+1114 
-1122 CPPTNSLTC
+1122 
-1131 PQYQCRSSGKCYS
+1131 
-1144 ESERCDRRRHCEDGS
+1144 
-1159 DEVNCCA
+1159 CA

-1211 CDSGQCVSS
+1211 CDSGQCVNS
-1220 AVRCNGITDCRD
+1220 AVRCNGISDCRD

-1237 NCASD
+1237 NCASE
-1242 HNQGTRGSSTVLNL
+1242 HSPGSRGSNQLNL

-1323 VGYPSY
+1323 VGYASY
-1329 TTGQQVTV
+1329 IPGQQVTV
-1337 NLNVERYNELAAR
+1337 NLNVERYNELASR
-1350 PSSACNE
+1350 PSSACTE

-1370 SGICD
+1370 SAICD

-1459 VSDCKDGSDEVGCIA
+1459 VSDCRDGSDEVGCIA
-1474 PLPIRPPPPVKN
+1474 PLAIRPPPPVKN

-1524 FGGTGTLHCP
+1524 YGGTGTLHCP
-1534 DMRRGDSG
+1534 DMRRVDSG

-1591 FCFGVATSCDSA
+1591 FCFGVASSCDSA

-1686 VNYMGNG
+1686 VSYMGNG

-1795 CTCPPGYIGDSCET
+1795 CSCPPGYVGDSCEA

-1842 RRGVACKECPC
+1842 RRGVPCKECPC
-1853 PHGGSNNFASGC
+1853 PQSGSNNFASGC
-1865 QLNPDGDVLC
+1865 QLNPDGDVIC
-1875 SCHEGYTGKRCESCA
+1875 SCHEGYTGRRCESCA
-1890 SGYQGDPLVPGGS
+1890 AGYQGDPLVPGGG

-1918 SINPDGSCHC
+1918 SINADGSCHC
-1928 KDMVTGDKC
+1928 KDMVIGDKC
-1937 DSCRAQSFH
+1937 DSCAAQSFH

-2012 VHSELSFSGSADHG
+2012 ARSELSFSGSADNG

-2157 VGTPRAFE
+2157 VGTQRAYE
-2165 VEQCRCPQGYLGL
+2165 VEQCRCPPGYLGL
-2178 SCETCAPGFKRDQDS
+2178 SCETCAPGYKRDQDS

-2205 NGHSSQCHGE
+2205 NGHSTQCHGE

-2226 DGPNCDRCA
+2226 EGPNCDRCSS
-2235 AGYVGDATRG
+2235 GYVGDATRG
-2245 TPYDCEPDTSIYPQ
+2245 TPYDCEPDNGYP
-2259 PPRPPPGNQTDCSRW
+2259 PPRPPAGPGNQTLGECDRW
-2274 CHEDGTQTCPDGYCQ
+2274 CHSDGTQACRNSYCQ
-2289 CKPNVMGDQC
+2289 CKPNVIGDQC

-2323 GLGTQCSSA
+2323 GLATQCSSA
-2332 KLYRQ
+2332 ELYRQ
-2337 QIPVDFILTPPL
+2337 LIPVDFIQTPPL
-2349 LTDENGDIEGDVSQ
+2349 LTNENGDIEGDVSQ

-2411 SYGTYQPGY
+2411 SYGNYQPGY

-2432 WSRSDGDSEA
+2432 WSRNDGDSEA
-2442 EAYSVRL
+2442 ENYSVRL

-2455 QRKDRGSARPA
+2455 QRKDRDSARPA
-2466 SRSDFMSVL
+2466 TRSDFMSVL

-2496 GDIILETAVSV
+2496 RDIILETAVSV
-2507 AMPGAIHAADIEVCQ
+2507 AMPGATHAADIEVCQ
-2522 CPPAYTGNSCEVCA
+2522 CPPGYTGNSCEVCA

-2549 CPCEAANSES
+2549 CPCESANSES
-2559 CGLGASGYVQCKCK
+2559 CGLGAGGYVQCKCK

-2583 IDTSPIIEDPPKK
+2583 IDNGSPQSP
-2596 CEIRSDYQLN
+2596 N
-2606 IAENET
+2606 VT
-2612 ISYNDTL
+2612 
-2619 QLYKNNRN
+2619 
-2627 IGNIT
+2627 G
-2632 KLSYRCRDNGIAP
+2632 
-2645 TPTDNDFS
+2645 FS

-2675 SCSGYMRRNNDPVY
+2675 TCNGYMRRNNDPVF
-2689 VSWHKESGH
+2689 VSWHKENSR
-2698 MTQESEVRGGTLHLY
+2698 MTQESEVRGGTLYLY
-2713 NLKIDDSGTYIC
+2713 NLKIDDSGTYTC
-2725 RAVSNDTENLFE
+2725 RAISNETSELFE

-2743 ITTESQRR
+2743 ITPESQRR

-2764 EEYQQNDIVCE
+2764 EEYQQNEIVCE
-2775 VEGNPKPTV
+2775 VEGNPTPTV

-2833 VYVQSSTPP
+2833 VYVQSSAPP
-2842 PSPPRDRLY
+2842 PNPPRDRLY

-2856 HNGQPGESFRL
+2856 HNGVAGESFRL
-2867 TCQTTSA
+2867 TCQTTSVA
-2874 ANLRYEWSHEGYP
+2874 SLRYEWSQEGYP
-2887 LTASASRNIYINGN
+2887 ISASGSRNIFINGN
-2901 SLEVLDASD
+2901 TLEVRDASD

-2937 EPRHQPPSVDGV
+2937 EPNHQPPIVDGV
-2949 GAVIVPLEELIVVEQ
+2949 GPTIVPLEELIVVEQ
-2964 GRDLSVTCEA
+2964 GRDLSVTCQA
-2974 SGSPRPSVKWTKVH
+2974 SGSPHPSVKWTKVH

-3018 AENIHG
+3018 AESSHG
-3024 SDQSSTI
+3024 TIQSSTN

-3046 EPIQTALVG
+3046 DPIQTSLVG

-3065 GIPEPTVEWVR
+3065 GIPEPSVEWVR
-3076 VDGKPL
+3076 VDGQPL
-3082 SARHRVEGRGY
+3082 SPRHQVEGRGY
-3093 VVFSDIM
+3093 VVISDIVIA
-3100 MDDAGDY
+3100 DAGDY

-3123 ISVVEAPLVVIT
+3123 IRVLEAPLVEIR
-3135 PSGDH
+3135 PSEH
-3140 IRLTEGDELHLE
+3140 IRLTEGDELELE
-3152 CVGSGYPDPYVTWTS
+3152 CIASGYPNPQVEWSS
-3167 TVPHAHNAVESLGRQ
+3167 TGQQNTRGLTGGLGGS
-3182 NQAEILVYRVT
+3182 NTAEIHIYRVT
-3193 QADAGIYT
+3193 QAHAGIYT
-3201 CKGSNDV
+3201 CTGTNEV
-3208 STDERSVRV
+3208 ATDQRSVRV
-3217 EVNPKRGDVGI
+3217 EVHPKRGDVGI
-3228 HDDDDGH
+3228 HDDDDGN
-3235 NQGLDPGQLQPPPRM
+3235 NQGPEPGSGPGQLQPRM

-3263 TCGISAQLNPR
+3263 TCGLPAQLNPR
-3274 WERVDGTP
+3274 WERVDGAP

-3287 HIIRNSLVIVYV
+3287 HITRNSLVIVFV

-3309 SGVNPAGHVVS
+3309 SAVNPAGHVVS

-3328 LPLPQIS
+3328 LPLPQIT

-3371 RPLPSSVRID
+3371 RPLPSSVRIE
-3381 GNVLRFDAITPADA
+3381 GNVLRFEAITPADA
-3395 GGYRCTASNS
+3395 GGYRCTASNA
-3405 YGNRTETAQVQ
+3405 YGNRTATHQVQ

-3424 LPQSQVTQAREG
+3424 LPQSQVQEAREG

-3451 EVNVNTQFR
+3451 EVNTQFR
-3460 WHREGGELPHN
+3460 WHREDGSELPHN

-3492 ICDQYDM
+3492 ICEQYDV
-3499 ARGRN
+3499 ARGRS
-3504 LPSSS
+3504 LPPSS
-3509 VDLKVIRYNPNPFK
+3509 VDLKVIRYNPYPFK

-3535 FICTAVGPVPPPVP
+3535 YICTAVGPVPPPMP
-3549 HYPDYLPP
+3549 HYPEYQPP
-3557 ARLDPPEERPRD
+3557 ARPEPQEERPRD

-3600 VVWERADGQPLSN
+3600 VIWERADGEPLSN

-3628 PTDAGNYV
+3628 PSDAGNYV

-3677 LQCGADES
+3677 LHCGADES

-3702 RSLANEKLNLDSV
+3702 RSLANEKLSLDSV

-3727 VYGDGETVDY
+3727 VYADGETVDF

-3779 SADGLL
+3779 NGDGLL

-3852 VAFPAL
+3852 VAFPTL

-3875 PNWELLPA
+3875 PNWELLPE
-3883 EAVSQQTGFVGC
+3883 EAVSQQTGFIGC

-3917 ITDCRPCAE
+3917 VSDCRPCAD

-3998 HLSESS
+3998 HLSEHS

-4014 YGTPRVTRVNIT
+4014 YNTPRVTRINIT
-4026 LSVRPSSLGDS
+4026 LSVRPSSLSDS

-4076 VRSAEPLPLHRW
+4076 VRSVEPLPLHRW

-4095 RLGES
+4095 RQGES

-4107 PERKAKAPGSGRIL
+4107 PDRKAKAPGSGRIL
-4121 SLKTPLF
+4121 SLKTPLY

-4150 GCITRLYDSQRS
+4150 GCISRLYDSQRS

-4186 GNGDSDS
+4186 ANGDSDS
-4193 DSDSEPMPPPLPEIP
+4193 DSDSEPIPPPSPEIS
-4208 DHHRDGDE
+4208 DNRDGDE

-4230 ENGGSCREEEQQ
+4230 ENGGTCREEEQQ

-4254 YCQEHIQVG
+4254 HCQEHIQVG

-4277 RTQFDPAIEQEYSSV
+4277 RTQFDPAVEQEYSSV

-4300 SNGLLVWWGQKAGEE
+4300 SDGLLVWWGQKAGEE

-4345 NSDTLVNDGAR
+4345 NSDTRVNDGGR

-4377 SGETRPTLVKKMKL
+4377 SGETRPTGVKKMKL

-4415 TGCIVVVEGE
+4415 NGCIVVVEGE

>member
-1 MTGSPGSR
+1 Q
-9 RSHSGSLL
+9 
-17 LRLLAVAFVLNACHV
+17 
-32 PLTNAKQINNFND
+32 QINNFND
-45 DLDFIPADDLFLQG
+45 DLDFLPADDLFLQG
-59 NNEANELKAIDNDAD
+59 NNEANELEAIDNDPED
-74 DDDVESF
+74 DESI
-81 PDDLADE
+81 LAED
-88 EDLLPSD
+88 EDLLPS
-95 EKEEETGGNWFSKGV
+95 EEPDNTGNWFSKGV

-123 AEEEDSRSHHRVRRA
+123 AQAEEDSRSHHRVRRTSA
-138 SSKARQMELR
+138 KNRQRELR
-148 RRAREAR
+148 RQARESK

-165 QRQRQLRAGTG
+165 QKQRQQQRAAAG

-194 ETEASGSPDEEITQY
+194 ENEASGSPDEEITQY

-217 PYDNDFTDPSSV
+217 PYNNEFTDPSSV
-229 AFQTLQKNL
+229 PFQNLQKNL
-238 DDALRV
+238 DDALRS
-244 FFDRTYAE
+244 FFDHTYAD
-252 YDDDQDIHSTLLQ
+252 YDDDQDIHTTLLQ

-287 TDFQSKLESQL
+287 TDFENKLKSQL
-298 NDYKRIENLGAS
+298 NDYKRIDNLGAS

-316 FQESQDD
+316 FQESQGKSLCSCLPIPCRFFLLFPMLLLLSDRSVNPLCDHHTD
-323 DEELNVP
+323 DEEEPIVQQN
-330 QAYNPVNPDVEGSG
+330 YNPVVEVEGSG
-344 NGDGVDGCRGDAT
+344 NGNENDCRGDAT
-357 FTCSRSGRRICEEM
+357 FTCNISGRRICEEM
-371 RCDGVSNCPDG
+371 RCDGVSNCPDN
-382 EDEDGCFATVCTED
+382 EDEDGCFPTVCTED

-405 SLYKRCDNVID
+405 SLSKRCDQVYD
-416 CQDQTDEAGCER
+416 CQDKTDEAGCER
-428 PREPEIV
+428 L
-435 YSTPEPERNVTESPE
+435 TESSDMDYPKTEIPDQNVNRTELNE

-465 SRKRCDYTLDCEGG
+465 SRKRCDYTYDCEGG
-479 EDEDAECPAA
+479 EDENEECPAA
-489 CSDMEYQCREGTHC
+489 CSDMEYQCRQGPGC

-516 ADGDDEE
+516 VDGDDEE
-523 DCPGSG
+523 HCDGSG
-529 SIEDECRFD
+529 YDEDECRYD

-564 DEGSC
+564 DESSC
-569 DDDEEGPTDA
+569 DEDEEGPTDA

-590 RPHTSRPKGNGLDA
+590 HPYPSRPKGDGLDA
-604 EDMYEYQVVY
+604 EDMNEYQVVY

-675 RPAITVTTWSPWQAP
+675 RPPITTWSPWHAP
-690 GQLEQSSTTTT
+690 GQLEHSTTTTT
-701 TSAPRTVTRTTT
+701 TSAPRTVPRTTT
-713 TTDAPPR
+713 TTDAPY
-720 REPSPTRPSPTTT
+720 RETSPTTT
-733 NPITTVGVAS
+733 NPITTVGV
-743 NPSLS
+743 PT
-748 PSSAAGIGGNC
+748 GIGGNC

-779 DGIPDCGDAED
+779 DGIPDCTGAED

-886 DDNYDTDPENNPLNE
+886 DDSYDTDSENNPLNE

-924 IDCDDETDELDCQ
+924 MDCDDETDELDCQ

-962 GIANCNDGRDERN
+962 GIANCHDGRDERN

-1010 RHCATG
+1010 RHCERRLCLPNQLACNGTCVHRRIKCDGKIDCLDGYDEKYCSTG
-1016 TRHYDTTTMN
+1016 NRHYDTTTMN
-1026 VLVPKPSPVPIPR
+1026 VLVPQPYPSPVPIPR
-1039 PRPCQSHQWRCSS
+1039 VRPCQAHEWRCTS
-1052 LECIDIDLRC
+1052 LECIDLDLRC
-1062 NGIDDCADGSDEGL
+1062 NGIDDCPDGSDEGL

-1090 APDQFF
+1090 ALDQFF

-1114 ADGTDEAS
+1114 ADGSDEAS
-1122 CPPTNSLTC
+1122 CPPSNSLSC
-1131 PQYQCRSSGKCYS
+1131 PQHQCRSSGKCYS

-1200 GSLECQPNQFR
+1200 GSMECQPNQFR
-1211 CDSGQCVSS
+1211 CDSGQCVNS
-1220 AVRCNGITDCRD
+1220 AVRCNGISDCRD

-1237 NCASD
+1237 NCASE
-1242 HNQGTRGSSTVLNL
+1242 HAPGSRGSNQLNL

-1310 IRVEDAGTYVCEA
+1310 IRVEDAGSYVCEA

-1329 TTGQQVTV
+1329 TPGQQVTV
-1337 NLNVERYNELAAR
+1337 NLNVERYNELASR
-1350 PSSACNE
+1350 PSSACTE

-1370 SGICD
+1370 SAICD

-1534 DMRRGDSG
+1534 DMRLGDSG

-1579 MLARKADECVKC
+1579 MLARRADECVKC

-1686 VNYMGNG
+1686 VSYLGNG

-1777 DSAGSADKGL
+1777 DSAGSADRGL

-1842 RRGVACKECPC
+1842 RRGVPCKECPC
-1853 PHGGSNNFASGC
+1853 PQSGSNNFASGC
-1865 QLNPDGDVLC
+1865 QMNPDGDVVC
-1875 SCHEGYTGKRCESCA
+1875 SCHEGYTGRRCESCA
-1890 SGYQGDPLVPGGS
+1890 AGYQGDPLVAGGG

-1928 KDMVTGDKC
+1928 KDSVIGDKC
-1937 DSCRAQSFH
+1937 DSCAAQSFH

-1952 TGCMECFCS
+1952 TGCIECFCS
-1961 GLQVDCSSSSWY
+1961 GFHVDCSSSSWY

-2000 PNPEALPVAFSE
+2000 PNPEALPVIFSE
-2012 VHSELSFSGSADHG
+2012 ARSELSFSGSADNG

-2044 AYGGKLS
+2044 AYGGKLN

-2079 LMLIH
+2079 VLLIH

-2096 TYAVEIKESAWQRS
+2096 TYAVEIKESAWQRN
-2110 DGQFANREHVLMAL
+2110 DGLLTNREHMLMAL

-2152 ATTTN
+2152 ATKTN
-2157 VGTPRAFE
+2157 LGTQRAYE
-2165 VEQCRCPQGYLGL
+2165 VEECRCPEGYLGL
-2178 SCETCAPGFKRDQDS
+2178 SCESCAPGYKREPDL
-2193 GLYLGLCVPCEC
+2193 GLYLGLCSACEC
-2205 NGHSSQCHGE
+2205 NGHSTQCHGE
-2215 TGECENCADNT
+2215 TGECKNCADNT
-2226 DGPNCDRCA
+2226 QGPNCEQCA
-2235 AGYVGDATRG
+2235 PGYVGDATRG
-2245 TPYDCEPDTSIYPQ
+2245 TPYDCEPDTGYQ
-2259 PPRPPPGNQTDCSRW
+2259 PRPPPPPGPGNQTLGECDRW
-2274 CHEDGTQTCPDGYCQ
+2274 CNSDGTQACRDGYCQ
-2289 CKPNVMGDQC
+2289 CKPNVIGDQC
-2299 DQCRPGTYG
+2299 NQCRPGTYG
-2308 LSGRN
+2308 LSERN

-2323 GLGTQCSSA
+2323 GLASQCSSA
-2332 KLYRQ
+2332 ELYRQ
-2337 QIPVDFILTPPL
+2337 LIPVDFIQTPPL
-2349 LTDENGDIEGDVSQ
+2349 LTDANGDIEGDVSQ
-2363 DLRHDLATNMYTY
+2363 DLRHDVGNNRYTY
-2376 SHLTYLPKY
+2376 SHITYLPKY
-2385 WSLRGSLLGNQ
+2385 WSLRGSVLGNQ

-2403 LQYRLVVE
+2403 LEYRLVVE

-2432 WSRSDGDSEA
+2432 WSRSDGNAEA
-2442 EAYSVRL
+2442 EYYSVRL

-2455 QRKDRGSARPA
+2455 QRKDFSSARPA
-2466 SRSDFMSVL
+2466 TRSDFMSVL

-2490 TERTSI
+2490 TESTSI
-2496 GDIILETAVSV
+2496 KDVTLETAVSV
-2507 AMPGAIHAADIEVCQ
+2507 AMPGATHAADIEVCQ
-2522 CPPAYTGNSCEVCA
+2522 CPPSYTGNSCEVCA
-2536 PLHYRDAS
+2536 ALHYRDAT

-2549 CPCEAANSES
+2549 CPCESVNTES
-2559 CGLGASGYVQCKCK
+2559 CGLGHNGYVQCKCK

-2583 IDTSPIIEDPPKK
+2583 IGRWINQSPTS
-2596 CEIRSDYQLN
+2596 
-2606 IAENET
+2606 
-2612 ISYNDTL
+2612 ISPNVTGY
-2619 QLYKNNRN
+2619 
-2627 IGNIT
+2627 
-2632 KLSYRCRDNGIAP
+2632 
-2645 TPTDNDFS
+2645 S

-2675 SCSGYMRRNNDPVY
+2675 TCSGYMRRNKVSYGVFCEFFERFNMNFEFLFSQDPVY
-2689 VSWHKESGH
+2689 VSWHKENSH

-2713 NLKIDDSGTYIC
+2713 NLKIDDSGTYTC
-2725 RAVSNDTENLFE
+2725 RAVSNETHELFE

-2743 ITTESQRR
+2743 ITPESQRR

-2764 EEYQQNDIVCE
+2764 EEYQQNEIVCE
-2775 VEGNPKPTV
+2775 VEGNPTPTV
-2784 TWTRID
+2784 IWTRID

-2833 VYVQSSTPP
+2833 VYVQSSASQ

-2856 HNGQPGESFRL
+2856 HNGQAGESFRL
-2867 TCQTTSA
+2867 TCQSTSVA
-2874 ANLRYEWSHEGYP
+2874 SLRYEWSHQGYP
-2887 LTASASRNIYINGN
+2887 LASSAPRNLYINGN
-2901 SLEVLDASD
+2901 TLEVRDASD

-2916 TCVAFDPRTRR
+2916 TCAAFDPRTRR

-2937 EPRHQPPSVDGV
+2937 EPHQQPPIVDGV
-2949 GAVIVPLEELIVVEQ
+2949 GAKIVPLDELIVVDQ
-2964 GRDLSVTCEA
+2964 GRDLSVTCQA
-2974 SGSPRPSVKWTKVH
+2974 SGSPHPSVKWTKVH
-2988 DQMANNVH
+2988 DQMPNNVH
-2996 VSGNVLTIYA
+2996 ISGNVLTIYA
-3006 ARPENRGPYSCI
+3006 ARPDNRGLYSCI

-3024 SDQSSTI
+3024 SDQSSTN

-3046 EPIQTALVG
+3046 EPIQTSMVG
-3055 AQASLYCTAT
+3055 GQAALYCTAT
-3065 GIPEPTVEWVR
+3065 GIPEPSVEWVR
-3076 VDGKPL
+3076 VDGQPL
-3082 SARHRVEGRGY
+3082 SPRHQENGRGY
-3093 VVFSDIM
+3093 VVISDILIA
-3100 MDDAGDY
+3100 DAGDY
-3107 ECRARNEV
+3107 ECRAKNEV

-3123 ISVVEAPLVVIT
+3123 LRVLEAPLVEIR
-3135 PSGDH
+3135 PGDQ
-3140 IRLTEGDELHLE
+3140 IRLTEGDELKLE
-3152 CVGSGYPDPYVTWTS
+3152 CFASGYPNPQVEWSS
-3167 TVPHAHNAVESLGRQ
+3167 TVQYNRGLTESLGGT
-3182 NQAEILVYRVT
+3182 NSAVVHIYRVT

-3201 CKGSNDV
+3201 CAGTNEV
-3208 STDERSVRV
+3208 ATDERSVRV
-3217 EVNPKRGDVGI
+3217 EVHPKRGDVGI
-3228 HDDDDGH
+3228 HDDDDG
-3235 NQGLDPGQLQPPPRM
+3235 NYPGPVPEQGPGQLQPPRM

-3263 TCGISAQLNPR
+3263 TCDLSAHLNPR
-3274 WERVDGTP
+3274 WERVDGDP

-3287 HIIRNSLVIVYV
+3287 HLNRNSLVIVFV
-3299 QEENLGQYRC
+3299 EEKNLGQYRC
-3309 SGVNPAGHVVS
+3309 SAVNTAGHVVS

-3335 FYPKIPLRVEAGRNV
+3335 FYPTIPLRVEAGQNV
-3350 DIYCQV
+3350 EIYCQV

-3381 GNVLRFDAITPADA
+3381 GNALRFQAITPADA

-3405 YGNRTETAQVQ
+3405 YGNRTKTAQVQ
-3416 VKPPYYQP
+3416 VNLPYYQP

-3451 EVNVNTQFR
+3451 EVNVNTHFR
-3460 WHREGGELPHN
+3460 WHREDGSELPHN

-3477 VLILTQLRPEDEGRY
+3477 VLILTDLRPEDEGRY
-3492 ICDQYDM
+3492 ICEQFDV
-3499 ARGRN
+3499 ARGQR
-3504 LPSSS
+3504 LQPTSI
-3509 VDLKVIRYNPNPFK
+3509 DLKVIRYNPYPYK

-3535 FICTAVGPVPPPVP
+3535 YICTAVGPVAPPMP
-3549 HYPDYLPP
+3549 HYPDHLSP
-3557 ARLDPPEERPRD
+3557 ARLEPQEERPRD

-3600 VVWERADGQPLSN
+3600 VIWERADGEPLSA

-3685 RQPTYRWWRQY
+3685 RQPTHRWWRQY

-3702 RSLANEKLNLDSV
+3702 RSLTNEKLSLDSV

-3727 VYGDGETVDY
+3727 VYADGETVDF

-3875 PNWELLPA
+3875 PNWELLPE

-3917 ITDCRPCAE
+3917 VSDCRPCAE

-3998 HLSESS
+3998 HLSEHS
-4004 LNFKNNSYAA
+4004 LNFKNNSYVA
-4014 YGTPRVTRVNIT
+4014 YDTPRVTRVNIT

-4150 GCITRLYDSQRS
+4150 GCISRLYDSQRS
-4162 IQLLADIKDAANI
+4162 IALLADIKDAANI

-4186 GNGDSDS
+4186 ANGDSDS
-4193 DSDSEPMPPPLPEIP
+4193 DNESEPIPLPSPEIP
-4208 DHHRDGDE
+4208 DNRDEDE

-4230 ENGGSCREEEQQ
+4230 ENGGTCREEEQQ

-4254 YCQEHIQVG
+4254 HCQEHIQVG

-4277 RTQFDPAIEQEYSSV
+4277 RTQFDPAVEQDYSSV
-4292 AIVFTTTK
+4292 AIVFTTFK
-4300 SNGLLVWWGQKAGEE
+4300 SDGLLVWWGQKAGEE
-4315 YTGQDYLAVGIVDGY
+4315 FTGQDYLAVAVVDGY
-4330 VEYSLRLDGEEAVIR
+4330 VEYSLRLDGEETVIR
-4345 NSDTLVNDGAR
+4345 NSDTRVNDGAR

-4377 SGETRPTLVKKMKL
+4377 SGETRPTGVKKMKL

-4405 FTGNRYTQNF
+4405 FTGNRYTHNF
-4415 TGCIVVVEGE
+4415 NGCIVVVEGE

-4433 PAAVNGANVNVC
+4433 PAAVNGVNVNVC
-4445 PAHEELL
+4445 PA
-4452 GGTEP
+4452 
-4457 PVV
+4457 